1 MTQQDLERLKAHY
14 FDCPERKVWIA
25 ANKVLLEQHET
36 NRRLYY
42 VRSGKLDGYVR
53 DEQEELVIRVF
64 TAEAG
69 AFIGVYSFFSGTQKA
84 SSTVIAR
91 ENSELAWVDLD
102 TKPAEPDVY
111 GPLLTQFTPVIVNE
125 LYQRQM
131 STMHEAIAK
140 ERALQKL
147 YTAEQMTTLGQLA
160 AGIAHELNN
169 AVGVL
174 NSKTE
179 RMQVVIEDLL
189 DTVHPD
195 ARMFFQQGLRQGQ
208 ALSSA
213 EVRNRARKLE
223 SQLELSKEAARALA
237 RAVPKGDIPEPW
249 MKQAENA
256 VKFWE
261 IGRDLRD
268 IHLAARHSVGIVKS
282 VKQLGRTDP
291 ETKELLDIN
300 ESIHKAIS
308 LLQSDLRRVSVHLSP
323 ATLPKFRGS
332 STELVQIWA
341 NIIKNACDAMADGP
355 EPEIEITTRHTNK
368 RILVTIA
375 NNGPEI
381 DEMTRRRMFQPDFT
395 TKKGGLSFGL
405 GLGLSIVKR
414 IISGYAGSIA
424 VKSSAEKTIF
434 RIKLPIED

>member
-1 MTQQDLERLKAHY
+1 MKQHELERLKAHY
-14 FDCPERKVWIA
+14 FNCPQRKICLA
-25 ANKVLLEQHET
+25 ADQVLLKQDQP

-42 VRSGKLDGYVR
+42 VRSGRLGGYIR

-69 AFIGVYSFFSGTQKA
+69 AFIGVHSFFSGTEKA
-84 SSTVIAR
+84 SSTVIAGTT
-91 ENSELAWVDLD
+91 SELAWVDLD
-102 TKPAEPDVY
+102 TQPEEAARY
-111 GPLLTQFTPVIVNE
+111 GSLLTQFTPVIVNE

-131 STMHEAIAK
+131 STMQEAIAK
-140 ERALQKL
+140 EKALQKL

-179 RMQVVIEDLL
+179 RMQTVIADLL
-189 DTVHPD
+189 AQAHPD
-195 ARMFFQQGLRQGQ
+195 AQVFFQQGLSQGQ
-208 ALSSA
+208 VLGSA
-213 EVRNRARKLE
+213 EVRKR
-223 SQLELSKEAARALA
+223 ARALEKQFELPRETARRLA
-237 RAVPKGDIPEPW
+237 RALPDGDIPDPW
-249 MKQAENA
+249 INRIGEAIQ
-256 VKFWE
+256 FWQ

-268 IHLAARHSVGIVKS
+268 IRLAARHSVSIVKS
-282 VKQLGRTDP
+282 VKQLGRSDP
-291 ETKELLDIN
+291 EAEQWLDIN
-300 ESIHKAIS
+300 ESIHEAIS

-323 ATLPKFRGS
+323 ADIPKFRGS
-332 STELVQIWA
+332 SSELVQVWA
-341 NIIKNACDAMADGP
+341 NIIKNACDAMADIP
-355 EPEIEITTRHTNK
+355 EPEIEIKTRYVNQ
-368 RILVTIA
+368 RILVTIS

-381 DEMTRRRMFQPDFT
+381 KETTRRQIFQPDFT

-405 GLGLSIVKR
+405 GLGLAIVKR